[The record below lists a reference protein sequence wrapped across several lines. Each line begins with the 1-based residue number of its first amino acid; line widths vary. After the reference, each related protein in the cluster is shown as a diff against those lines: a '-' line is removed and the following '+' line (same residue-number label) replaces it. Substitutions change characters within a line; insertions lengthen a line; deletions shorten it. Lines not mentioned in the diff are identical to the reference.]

1 MKTGNEAN
9 QAGDDVVTRPITET
23 NLSFEL
29 LHRSAT
35 NPRRRFLPGP
45 LKELAANILKWG
57 VQTRLHVRPSKQEEG
72 KFEIIAGE
80 RRHRSLELAMQ
91 EVESREDA
99 GEQIQRLMQVP
110 VKVTDW
116 TDDEVIDFQLIEN
129 VQREDLTPLEEA
141 DSFAQ
146 MVKRG
151 KSVEEIAAAINREAN
166 YIYRALKWARL
177 PDLAREAFERGILKK
192 ELATMIARIP
202 DEKMRLRATLELVFF
217 PHDLVEEDKDIEEST
232 ESAWAYLKDEVEAI
246 QPMSVKEAREQAA
259 RLYMKS
265 LKGAPFELDDEGL
278 LAVEMDEAGE
288 RVRGGDC
295 ASCPFRTGNNVLYV
309 GETAGVKAGRGGAC
323 GMDENT
329 CTKPACYGLK
339 LERLWERTKE
349 EAAAKGLTVMDTK
362 TASELFYNGGS
373 MRYGSEY
380 VDINAKPSLDL
391 VDDKAD
397 DDDYEAAE
405 QKLPTWKKLLKNV
418 EIEKIVA
425 LDRDHVPHVLV
436 KRDVAITAVNEKAE
450 KAGQPS
456 LFANAAKANDRPSG
470 DAYAAQQ
477 KKQQEE
483 KKRDQRAFVL
493 ALDHVRG
500 AVLEE
505 GVDGDG
511 WEKLTEAVV
520 LDLDMDGVRMLA
532 AALAVKPEPPSKKEG
547 NLNAG
552 HYAAAIMEGMR
563 MAGPTPT
570 GWQALLIAA
579 LSARSAWR
587 LLDSATLKV
596 TAGHWG
602 VSLTE
607 MKNLAKDEMKEKKAK
622 KQNKAAAES
631 KTAAADTEQI
641 NAEITTQSIIA
652 EGDKQRE
659 EMPSRKV
666 GPAAENPDT
675 TEYYHCDCCGKVC
688 ALESGSMQHIRLQN
702 EMADLPEGGFV
713 CAACPNPTKLDGYCQ
728 LPPLRADLQTE
739 FETWVPPQPHRALA
753 ISGKAEQISRKNDS
767 KVSKNQRAGESEEEF
782 RTREAARIA
791 ALRAAKK
798 KPAKPTKTAA

>member
-1 MKTGNEAN
+1 MKLEIDTHKAS
-9 QAGDDVVTRPITET
+9 DDVVTRPIKET
-23 NLSFEL
+23 NISFEL

-57 VQTRLHVRPSKQEEG
+57 VQTRLHVRPSKQEAG

-116 TDDEVIDFQLIEN
+116 SDDEVIDFQLIEN

-177 PDLAREAFERGILKK
+177 PELAREAFERGILKK

-202 DEKMRLRATLELVFF
+202 EEKMRLRATLELVFF
-217 PHDLVEEDKDIEEST
+217 PHDLIEEDKDIEEST
-232 ESAWAYLKDEVEAI
+232 ESAWAYLKNEVEAI

-265 LKGAPFELDDEGL
+265 LKGAAFELDDTSL
-278 LAVEMDEAGE
+278 LAVELDEVGE
-288 RVRGGDC
+288 RAVGGDC
-295 ASCPFRTGNNVLYV
+295 ASCPFRTGNNVLFA
-309 GETAGVKAGRGGAC
+309 GEMAGVKTGKGREC

-339 LERLWERTKE
+339 LERLWDRTKE
-349 EAAAKGLTVMDTK
+349 EAAEKGLTVMDAA
-362 TASELFYNGGS
+362 TASNLFYNGGS
-373 MRYGSEY
+373 IRYGSEY

-391 VDDKAD
+391 VDID
-397 DDDYEAAE
+397 DGDVTEAAE

-418 EIEKIVA
+418 EIERIVA
-425 LDRDHVPHVLV
+425 LDREHVPHVLV

-456 LFANAAKANDRPSG
+456 LFANAAKANDRPSQ
-470 DAYAAQQ
+470 DSYQAQQ

-493 ALDHVRG
+493 ALEHVRN
-500 AVLEE
+500 AVLED

-520 LDLDMDGVRMLA
+520 LELDMDGVRMLA
-532 AALAVKPEPPSKKEG
+532 AALAVKPETPPKKEG

-563 MAGPTPT
+563 QAGPTPT

-587 LLDSATLKV
+587 LLDAATLKV

-607 MKNLAKDEMKEKKAK
+607 MKNLAKDEMKQKKAK
-622 KQNKAAAES
+622 HDKKAAAES
-631 KTAAADTEQI
+631 KTAVEDTEQI
-641 NAEITTQSIIA
+641 NAEITTAEIIA
-652 EGDKQRE
+652 EGDRQRE

-666 GPAAENPDT
+666 TDSTDLSDGDDH
-675 TEYYHCDCCGKVC
+675 YYHCDGCGQVC
-688 ALESGSMQHIRLQN
+688 STDER
-702 EMADLPEGGFV
+702 ADDVAALPEG
-713 CAACPNPTKLDGYCQ
+713 
-728 LPPLRADLQTE
+728 
-739 FETWVPPQPHRALA
+739 
-753 ISGKAEQISRKNDS
+753 
-767 KVSKNQRAGESEEEF
+767 EF
-782 RTREAARIA
+782 RCCDCGGSTEMDGGFFYPVGNQEAFEPGVPANPPVNA
-791 ALRAAKK
+791 FKKAAKK
-798 KPAKPTKTAA
+798 VKKAA